1 MTTKKIEESTA
12 ELRKKIFEL
21 QVSIRK
27 IKFGGKYKEKN
38 VKKIRAIKK
47 EIARAL
53 TAINA
58 RK

>member
-12 ELRKKIFEL
+12 ELRKKILKL

-58 RK
+58 KK